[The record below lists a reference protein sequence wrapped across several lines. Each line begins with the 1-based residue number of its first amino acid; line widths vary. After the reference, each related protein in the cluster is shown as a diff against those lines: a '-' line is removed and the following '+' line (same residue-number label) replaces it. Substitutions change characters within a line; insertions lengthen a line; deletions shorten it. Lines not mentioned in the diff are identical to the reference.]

1 MPFFI
6 NFFSKI
12 FRKSHLIP
20 PFYKI
25 RQNKCQKWIPRKKIR
40 IPGVFKIVSTPTTAV
55 MGSKNVFLTLG
66 QKSENYEKRSKKGPL
81 GDKTEFK

>member
-6 NFFSKI
+6 NFFPKI
-12 FRKSHLIP
+12 FRKSHFIP

-25 RQNKCQKWIPRKKIR
+25 EQNKCQKWIPRKKIR

-66 QKSENYEKRSKKGPL
+66 QKN
-81 GDKTEFK
+81 

>member
-6 NFFSKI
+6 YFFPKI
-12 FRKSHLIP
+12 FRKSHFIP

-25 RQNKCQKWIPRKKIR
+25 EPNKCQKWIPRKKIC

-55 MGSKNVFLTLG
+55 MGLKNVFLTQC
-66 QKSENYEKRSKKGPL
+66 QKNENYEKRLEAKN
-81 GDKTEFK
+81 EFK